1 MRTYVLLSHRRPGLV
16 LGKLDG
22 VVGGQAAALS
32 VEPRQQIGHS
42 VAQTVPRLGLRAEA
56 RAGRHDPRH
65 RRALLQH
72 AADLERLAHEVADRL
87 GLGHGRVDVEL
98 GVRLPEAGDLEEPL
112 DEFGLV
118 AQLRRCCHREHDP
131 RGDLHRPFNWENG
144 APGPRKGPGGVRLG
158 AGTAYLLNVFG

>member
-1 MRTYVLLSHRRPGLV
+1 MAVTKRIDLESVDNRASRAMRTYVLLSHRRPGLV

-72 AADLERLAHEVADRL
+72 AADCL
-87 GLGHGRVDVEL
+87 GQSD
-98 GVRLPEAGDLEEPL
+98 
-112 DEFGLV
+112 
-118 AQLRRCCHREHDP
+118 CC
-131 RGDLHRPFNWENG
+131 
-144 APGPRKGPGGVRLG
+144 
-158 AGTAYLLNVFG
+158 